1 MRHRRNKKTVGE
13 SLAILDANAGN
24 LSQTARLLKMPKST
38 LKGWRDTKASDEV
51 IARYRTVKNEELAE
65 GFRVMSAMALERL
78 IDEMAYVDRD
88 KLATIAAIGVDKQ
101 LLLSGQPATNDGTVE
116 RSELAAILQSAMDSF
131 ATEQSIS
138 SGSQDEI
145 SKSGE

>member
-1 MRHRRNKKTVGE
+1 MRRRRNKKTVGE

-116 RSELAAILQSAMDSF
+116 
-131 ATEQSIS
+131 
-138 SGSQDEI
+138 
-145 SKSGE
+145 